1 MARAVASRHLSG
13 SALTAAGHK
22 QHWGK
27 HVQRLRRDEYS
38 ALRMMTV
45 INECHGKDTFGFDFL
60 NWAFFQTCHRTMIP
74 WSYVGFWPSK
84 RSVWKN
90 RGFLFATQ
98 ITITTLIS
106 SGTGVRSGSSWEYT
120 TLHSLHTVFL
130 LFILLFFYFFW
141 KDQCDIWQVFSSF
154 FITKLLSVTP
164 PTCSFCAPVYRM
176 FSGWSIVDRWHWAT
190 SAKEFLYLRCAQYL
204 QTWVKFCKG
213 EWE

>member
-1 MARAVASRHLSG
+1 MSWK
-13 SALTAAGHK
+13 GHIRLWFSELGLFPNLPPNYDTVK
-22 QHWGK
+22 
-27 HVQRLRRDEYS
+27 LRRVLAEQTERLEKSRFSFCDADNYNHS
-38 ALRMMTV
+38 HLQWHWCAFWLVLRVHNVAL
-45 INECHGKDTFGFDFL
+45 IAHS
-60 NWAFFQTCHRTMIP
+60 FFIIYFT
-74 WSYVGFWPSK
+74 
-84 RSVWKN
+84 
-90 RGFLFATQ
+90 
-98 ITITTLIS
+98 
-106 SGTGVRSGSSWEYT
+106 
-120 TLHSLHTVFL
+120 
-130 LFILLFFYFFW
+130 FFYFFW